1 METILIATDGSE
13 ESSRAVELG
22 LELAA
27 EQDAQV
33 VLVHVLPPEAWE
45 WQGPAPIYPR
55 AVFHETT
62 DDPTVLAPAMQ
73 LAAERGVP
81 ATAELVSGD
90 PVAEIVKTADRF
102 EADLIVLGSRGLGRV
117 KAALLGSVS
126 RGVLAESKRSVLVV
140 REQRAAVPVP
150 A

>member
-13 ESSRAVELG
+13 ESERAVELG

-27 EQDAQV
+27 EQDARV
-33 VLVHVLPPEAWE
+33 VLVHVLLPEAWE

-55 AVFHETT
+55 AVFHDAAE
-62 DDPTVLAPAMQ
+62 DESVLAPAMR

-81 ATAELVSGD
+81 ASAELVSGD
-90 PVAEIVKTADRF
+90 PVAEIVKAGEQFD
-102 EADLIVLGSRGLGRV
+102 ADLLVLGSRGLGRV

-126 RGVLAESKRSVLVV
+126 RGVLKESKRSVLVV
-140 REQRAAVPVP
+140 REQRAAAVT

>member
-1 METILIATDGSE
+1 METILIATDGSD
-13 ESSRAVELG
+13 ESERAVELG

-33 VLVHVLPPEAWE
+33 VLVHVLPPEAWT
-45 WQGPAPIYPR
+45 WQGPAPIYPH
-55 AVFHETT
+55 AVFHEPAEDTS
-62 DDPTVLAPAMQ
+62 VLTPALQ

-90 PVAEIVKTADRF
+90 PVTEIVKTADRF
-102 EADLIVLGSRGLGRV
+102 DADLIVLGSRGLGRV
-117 KAALLGSVS
+117 KAALLGSIS
-126 RGVLAESKRSVLVV
+126 RGVLSEAKRSVLVV
-140 REQRAAVPVP
+140 RQQTAAPVP

>member
-13 ESSRAVELG
+13 ESGRAVELG

-27 EQDAQV
+27 EQDACV

-55 AVFHETT
+55 AVFHETA
-62 DDPTVLAPAMQ
+62 DDESVLAPAMR

-81 ATAELVSGD
+81 ASAELVSGD
-90 PVAEIVKTADRF
+90 PVAEIVRTADRF
-102 EADLIVLGSRGLGRV
+102 DADLVVLGSRGLGRV
-117 KAALLGSVS
+117 KATLLGSVS
-126 RGVLAESKRSVLVV
+126 RGVLNEAGRSVLVV
-140 REQRAAVPVP
+140 REQRSAPVP

>member
-1 METILIATDGSE
+1 VETILIATDGSD
-13 ESSRAVELG
+13 ESERAVELG

-33 VLVHVLPPEAWE
+33 VLVHVLPPEAWT

-55 AVFHETT
+55 AVFHEPDEDTS
-62 DDPTVLAPAMQ
+62 VLRPALR

-90 PVAEIVKTADRF
+90 PVAEIVKTAARF
-102 EADLIVLGSRGLGRV
+102 DADLIVLGSRGLGRV

-126 RGVLAESKRSVLVV
+126 RGVLAEAKRSVLVV
-140 REQRAAVPVP
+140 REQRAAAVP